1 MVDFR
6 ALPGMDRAAACTASQ
21 LRAESEPGCE
31 NTDEIRKNENLTRI
45 ERFLFV

>member
-31 NTDEIRKNENLTRI
+31 NTDEKNENLTRI